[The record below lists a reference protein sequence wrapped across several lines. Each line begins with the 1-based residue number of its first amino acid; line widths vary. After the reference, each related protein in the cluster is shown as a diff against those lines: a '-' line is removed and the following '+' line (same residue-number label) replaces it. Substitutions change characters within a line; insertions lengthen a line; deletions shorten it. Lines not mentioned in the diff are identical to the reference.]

1 MPDPLQRYR
10 HKRDFRVTTEPQ
22 GGAAAGE
29 ALSFV
34 VQKHAAR
41 RLHYD
46 FRLELD
52 GVLKSWAVPKGP
64 SLDPADKRMA
74 VHVEDHPLDY
84 GGFEGIIPEGHYG
97 AGTVIVWDRGIWEP
111 VGDPHEGYRK
121 GKLKFDLHGEK
132 LRGRWTLVRMHG
144 REGGKQEPWLL
155 IKEQDEAARPAAEYS
170 IVDELPDSVL
180 GAKGARTKKTAARKT
195 GAKRRAPELA
205 LPSQAVKAKLPLM
218 LAPMLT
224 TLVDAPPRRGD
235 WIYEVKFDGYRLLAR
250 VEGGDVR
257 LYTRNGNDWT
267 SRLKPLARALGEMRL
282 PDCWLDGEI
291 VVQNERGVP
300 DFQALQNAFDTAS
313 TQDIVYYVFD
323 LPYCAGHDLRP
334 VPLRERRAVLKRL
347 IEAHTQPRVRYSE
360 DFDVPPEELLKTMCD
375 LRMEGL
381 IGKKADSTYV
391 SRRSPAWVK
400 LKCIQRQEFV
410 IGGYTEPQGG
420 RIGFGS
426 LLLGLY
432 DEAGKLRYV
441 GNVGTGFDDRTLK
454 ALTAKLR
461 ELDTQEM
468 PFAERPARGAGFAG
482 GKPHWVKPKLVAEIV
497 FSEWTRDGRIRQAVF
512 HGLRSD
518 KPAKAITREKPM
530 PLEDTKPKRA
540 ALPAGLK
547 VTNPE
552 RVIDPSTGITK
563 LELVE
568 YYARV
573 APLILPHLKGRPV
586 SLVRAPDG
594 IEGQKIFQKHGA
606 PIPGITHLDPKYDP
620 DHDPLMEVANAK
632 ALLNAAQQNCIEF
645 HTWNATTKAIEQPD
659 RMTFDLDPGEGLK
672 WPQMQE
678 GAELLRVLLE
688 ELGLKS
694 FLKTSGGKGLH
705 VIVPVKP
712 DLGWDEVKEISKR
725 IVEHLAR
732 HIPQR
737 FVAKSGPKNRVG
749 RIFVDYLRNGRGAT
763 TVAAWSARARPG
775 IGVSVPVAWD
785 ELPQLKSGDHWTIRT
800 IDERLGRDDP
810 WAGYKAAGRQTLAK
824 AIKALGFERG

>member
-1 MPDPLQRYR
+1 
-10 HKRDFRVTTEPQ
+10 
-22 GGAAAGE
+22 
-29 ALSFV
+29 
-34 VQKHAAR
+34 
-41 RLHYD
+41 
-46 FRLELD
+46 
-52 GVLKSWAVPKGP
+52 
-64 SLDPADKRMA
+64 
-74 VHVEDHPLDY
+74 
-84 GGFEGIIPEGHYG
+84 
-97 AGTVIVWDRGIWEP
+97 
-111 VGDPHEGYRK
+111 
-121 GKLKFDLHGEK
+121 
-132 LRGRWTLVRMHG
+132 
-144 REGGKQEPWLL
+144 
-155 IKEQDEAARPAAEYS
+155 
-170 IVDELPDSVL
+170 
-180 GAKGARTKKTAARKT
+180 
-195 GAKRRAPELA
+195 
-205 LPSQAVKAKLPLM
+205 
-218 LAPMLT
+218 
-224 TLVDAPPRRGD
+224 
-235 WIYEVKFDGYRLLAR
+235 
-250 VEGGDVR
+250 
-257 LYTRNGNDWT
+257 
-267 SRLKPLARALGEMRL
+267 
-282 PDCWLDGEI
+282 
-291 VVQNERGVP
+291 
-300 DFQALQNAFDTAS
+300 
-313 TQDIVYYVFD
+313 
-323 LPYCAGHDLRP
+323 
-334 VPLRERRAVLKRL
+334 
-347 IEAHTQPRVRYSE
+347 
-360 DFDVPPEELLKTMCD
+360 
-375 LRMEGL
+375 
-381 IGKKADSTYV
+381 
-391 SRRSPAWVK
+391 
-400 LKCIQRQEFV
+400 
-410 IGGYTEPQGG
+410 
-420 RIGFGS
+420 
-426 LLLGLY
+426 
-432 DEAGKLRYV
+432 
-441 GNVGTGFDDRTLK
+441 
-454 ALTAKLR
+454 
-461 ELDTQEM
+461 
-468 PFAERPARGAGFAG
+468 
-482 GKPHWVKPKLVAEIV
+482 
-497 FSEWTRDGRIRQAVF
+497 
-512 HGLRSD
+512 
-518 KPAKAITREKPM
+518 M